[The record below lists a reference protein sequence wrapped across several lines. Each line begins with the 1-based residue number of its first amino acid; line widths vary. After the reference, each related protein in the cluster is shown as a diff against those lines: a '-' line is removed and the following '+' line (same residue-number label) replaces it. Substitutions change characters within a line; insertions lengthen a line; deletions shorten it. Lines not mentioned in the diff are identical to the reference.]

1 MGDHTAMSVLLLSVF
16 IFLFFKYCLGA
27 ENSAGTEAEVEGV
40 LSAVGSKCPVG
51 TVYST
56 HRQECKDI
64 VMSSKR

>member
-1 MGDHTAMSVLLLSVF
+1 MSVLLLSVF

-27 ENSAGTEAEVEGV
+27 ENSAGTEAEAE
-40 LSAVGSKCPVG
+40 AVGSKCPVG

-56 HRQECKDI
+56 HRQDCKDI